1 MITAIIPAAG
11 SGRRMNANIN
21 KQFMSV
27 AGQPVL
33 TRALLSLADFAR
45 EFIIVARSG
54 EEEACREA
62 AREIGSCKIVTGGA
76 TRQDSVFNGLKQA
89 RGEYVMIHDGSRPLV
104 GAPLI
109 RRLIAAAQSGGAAI
123 PALPVVDTVKQVS
136 GGRVLSTLPR
146 HMLYAV
152 QTPQVFDREL
162 LLKAYKHAEKNG
174 IQGTDDASLV
184 EALGSPVLVVEG
196 EGTNLKIT
204 TPGDIQR
211 AESFLGHG
219 SKQVSA
225 IRTGIG
231 YDVHGLVPGRK
242 LILGGVVIPFDQGLL
257 GHSDA
262 DVLIHAIMD
271 ALLGAAAL
279 GDIGRHFPDTDQAW
293 SGADSCALLARVTDM
308 LRETGHEI
316 INIDAVVIAQRP
328 KISPYIPQ
336 MIDNITSNTKLESAS
351 INIKATTTEGLG
363 FAGRGE
369 GIAAQSVCTL
379 ISGTTGGL

>member
-11 SGRRMNANIN
+11 CGRRMNANIN

-33 TRALLSLADFAR
+33 TRALLSLADFTD
-45 EFIIVARSG
+45 EFVIVARSG

-62 AREIGSCKIVTGGA
+62 ARGIGNCKVVTGGA
-76 TRQDSVFNGLKQA
+76 TRQDSVYNGLKQA
-89 RGEYVMIHDGSRPLV
+89 RGEYVMVHDGSRPLV

-109 RRLIAAAQSGGAAI
+109 RRVIAAAQSGGAAI

-136 GGRVLSTLPR
+136 GGKVLSTLPR
-146 HMLYAV
+146 HTLYAV

-162 LLKAYKHAEKNG
+162 LLKAYKHAEDNG

-184 EALGSPVLVVEG
+184 ESLGNPVLIVEG

-204 TPGDIQR
+204 TPEDIQR
-211 AESFLGHG
+211 AESFLGQ
-219 SKQVSA
+219 SQASA

-231 YDVHGLVPGRK
+231 YDVHRLVPGRK
-242 LILGGVVIPFDQGLL
+242 LILGGVIIPFDRGLL

-279 GDIGRHFPDTDQAW
+279 GDIGRHFPDTDQVWA
-293 SGADSCALLARVTDM
+293 GADSCALLARVTDM
-308 LRETGHEI
+308 LREKGHKI
-316 INIDAVVIAQRP
+316 INIDAVVIAQLP

-336 MIDNITSNTKLESAS
+336 MIDKITRNTKLESAN

-363 FAGRGE
+363 FPGRGE